1 VDSPDSCRISVPG
14 STQVP
19 GRRQT
24 AFAYGALTLFGR
36 LSHTFPLAVCF
47 LELQRPGPTTP
58 RPCRLGLGCSHF
70 ARHYFGNAFFSSGYL
85 DVSVPQVPSLPLC
98 VHVSVLEVRSSGFPH
113 SDIPGSVPVHGSPRL
128 FAVTHVLHRHLVP
141 RHPP

>member
-1 VDSPDSCRISVPG
+1 VPG

-19 GRRQT
+19 KRRQT
-24 AFAYGALTLFGR
+24 TFAYGALTLFGR

-47 LELQRPGPTTP
+47 VTPNARALQPQIVANLVWAAPFSLATTQGMLSFPLGTEMFQFP
-58 RPCRLGLGCSHF
+58 RFPL
-70 ARHYFGNAFFSSGYL
+70 
-85 DVSVPQVPSLPLC
+85 PSLC
-98 VHVSVLEVRSSGFPH
+98 VQLAVLEVRSSGFPH

-128 FAVTHVLHRHLVP
+128 FAVTHVLHRHLAP